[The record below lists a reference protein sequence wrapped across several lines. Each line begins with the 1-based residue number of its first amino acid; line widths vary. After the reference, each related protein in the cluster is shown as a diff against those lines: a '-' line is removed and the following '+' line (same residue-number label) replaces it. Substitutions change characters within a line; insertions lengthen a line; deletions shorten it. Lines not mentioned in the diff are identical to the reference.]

1 MSKLKKIMITLTVV
15 IVIFIIATYIIIMPF
30 MTATKGAKIAKYAN
44 PQKAL
49 LVIDV
54 QEDYTGTTAK
64 PPLPYKNSEKIISR
78 INEMISAAEA
88 KKYEIIY
95 IKQEFAG
102 AAVLISKLFVNG
114 TALEGS
120 PGVEIDKRVKIV
132 SKNIFTKHVGDA
144 FSNPEFEKYL
154 IDHSV
159 DELFLTGLDAE
170 HCLHLTAKGA
180 LNRDYK
186 VNILTDAIFIQNSGN
201 WDNLLKLYQEE
212 GMKLISGI

>member
-1 MSKLKKIMITLTVV
+1 MSKFKKIMIALMVV
-15 IVIFIIATYIIIMPF
+15 VLIFVIATYIIIMPF

-54 QEDYTGTTAK
+54 QEDFTGTTAK

-78 INEMISAAEA
+78 INEIVSAAEA

-114 TALEGS
+114 TALKGS

-132 SKNIFTKHVGDA
+132 SKNIFPKSVGDA

-154 IDHSV
+154 ISNSV

-170 HCLHLTAKGA
+170 HCVHLTAKGA
-180 LNRDYK
+180 LNRGYK
-186 VNILTDAIFIQNSGN
+186 VNVLTDALLLRNEGK
-201 WDNLLKLYQEE
+201 WEGLLKLYQEE
-212 GMKLISGI
+212 GLKLISGI